1 MNNKYKIV
9 RREYFNEFGE
19 INEDSI
25 YYIIKKATRFLGL
38 IPYWS
43 TITHTEL
50 GWGDCYQVPTQ
61 FKTLEDAQKFIEET
75 PCKNVRV
82 DGWRSTDVRTIEC
95 PCIKLE
101 ITFEN
106 DGNSIM

>member
-50 GWGDCYQVPTQ
+50 GWGDCY
-61 FKTLEDAQKFIEET
+61 
-75 PCKNVRV
+75 
-82 DGWRSTDVRTIEC
+82 
-95 PCIKLE
+95 
-101 ITFEN
+101 
-106 DGNSIM
+106 